1 MAGMLAPLKQIM
13 NNNRE
18 MLTNKEK
25 INVIW
30 WNGKNWGDAL
40 NVVLIQYL
48 SGLKP
53 FEIIKYTFNP
63 KNEPIYTAIGS
74 ILDFAILSNDRILKN
89 TIIWGSGF
97 MEESGRLHRAPRQ
110 ICAVRGPLT
119 RENIQK
125 SGFDCPE
132 IYGDPALLYP
142 YIYRPPV
149 NKRYKLGIIPH
160 HHEKEN
166 NLLRIFENY
175 PEIKLIDI
183 EGPINTVVDEICSCR
198 YIASSSL
205 HGIIAA
211 DAYGVPSVWIKLS
224 DKIRGGGFKFR
235 DYFGSVGRSETEPL
249 VISEKITVD
258 SIYDSFYHYKIDI
271 DLPTLLEVC
280 PFYNSTGGSHQIDL
294 SLN

>member
-1 MAGMLAPLKQIM
+1 MVKLLKQIIYK
-13 NNNRE
+13 NIE

-30 WNGKNWGDAL
+30 WNSKNWGDAL
-40 NVVLIQYL
+40 NPVLVQYL

-53 FEIIKYTFNP
+53 FDIHLYTLNP

-74 ILDFAILSNDRILKN
+74 ILGFYYLLSYDKIVKN
-89 TIIWGSGF
+89 TIIWGTGF
-97 MEESGRLHRAPRQ
+97 MTESGRFHRAPRQ

-125 SGFDCPE
+125 SGVKCPE

-142 YIYRPPV
+142 HIYRPRIT
-149 NKRYKLGIIPH
+149 KKYKLGIIPH
-160 HHEKEN
+160 HNEKEN
-166 NLLRIFENY
+166 KLIRIFENL

-183 EGPINTVVDEICSCR
+183 EGPINDVVDQICSCK

-211 DAYGVPSVWIKLS
+211 DAYGIPSVWIKLS
-224 DKIRGGGFKFR
+224 DKVAGEGFKFR
-235 DYFGSVGRSETEPL
+235 DYFGSVGRSDTEPL
-249 VISEKITVD
+249 IISEKITVD
-258 SIYDSFYHYKIDI
+258 TIYDSFYNYKIDI
-271 DLPTLLEVC
+271 DLNELLDVC
-280 PFYNSTGGSHQIDL
+280 PFYYTR
-294 SLN
+294 